1 MVGAVVLVATVAT
14 NVEDT
19 ATKVQEKVLAIPNI
33 RTPRDQSV
41 YMLVDSSDGNVKYI
55 GRTNDPAR
63 RMYEHQNDIL
73 HPEREGYGMI
83 VVATGLSRTEARTM
97 EQTLISAFTLSY
109 LDNAMRE
116 ISYGNLHK
124 FQNYMSSISQILG
137 GIPED
142 DLMNLMGR

>member
-109 LDNAMRE
+109 LDNARRE